1 MGLGRWLLLAIS
13 ILSSS
18 PQKQKTPADAGGRTN
33 VSSPYLSSSS
43 TLGVLVTFSL
53 YIADRQCPQGLACV
67 SVGLLKALLKMMFL
81 LVLTAAVAGVIVLVK
96 RPKNS
101 DPVTYDEWPT
111 VAESPAD

>member
-1 MGLGRWLLLAIS
+1 
-13 ILSSS
+13 
-18 PQKQKTPADAGGRTN
+18 
-33 VSSPYLSSSS
+33 
-43 TLGVLVTFSL
+43 
-53 YIADRQCPQGLACV
+53 
-67 SVGLLKALLKMMFL
+67 MMFL